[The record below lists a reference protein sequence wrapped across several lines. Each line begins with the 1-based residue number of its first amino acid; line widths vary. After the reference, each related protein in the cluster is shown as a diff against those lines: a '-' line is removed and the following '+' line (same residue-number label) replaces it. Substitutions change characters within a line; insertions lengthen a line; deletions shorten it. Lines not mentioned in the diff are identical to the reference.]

1 MAFWSGVKVK
11 LGRAGLAAS
20 GLSLQS
26 VNILKEAANRSLSLP
41 DMAAH
46 ALGLTPL
53 KKLRLR
59 VVILRD
65 ENSIPL
71 VDEDAVRPSIA
82 AAEAIF
88 ERQTRTRIVPAG
100 NRYIEQ
106 LDFAAP
112 TEALNVHCDFTAW
125 KEGLRE
131 AGNFFETYLEQNAA
145 GIFTGYSSPV
155 TAFIVRDVDGK
166 AGCSLGPLADYV
178 TVALCGLAS
187 TGCDHEGSSLPR
199 ILAHEV
205 GHACG
210 LWHVRD
216 ETNLMDPRGPGV
228 NLRWWQKTILRNS
241 RHVTYF

>member
-1 MAFWSGVKVK
+1 MAFWSEMKHK
-11 LGRAGLAAS
+11 LGRAGLAAGAVS
-20 GLSLQS
+20 NQS
-26 VNILKEAANRSLSLP
+26 ANVLKEAANRSLSLP
-41 DMAAH
+41 DLAAG
-46 ALGLTPL
+46 ALGLAPL

-65 ENSIPL
+65 EDSAPL
-71 VDEDAVRPSIA
+71 ADAVEVEPSIE

-88 ERQTRTRIVPAG
+88 EREARTRVVPAG
-100 NRYIEQ
+100 GRYVE
-106 LDFAAP
+106 LHDFPAP
-112 TEALNVHCDFTAW
+112 VEALDVHCDFEAW

-145 GIFTGYSSPV
+145 GAVTGYASPV
-155 TAFIVRDVDGK
+155 TVFVVRGVGGK

-187 TGCDHEGSSLPR
+187 TGRDREERSLPR

-228 NLRWWQKTILRNS
+228 GLRWWQANILRNS